1 MCTENLALNQ
11 TTWQSSTLWS
21 GSGADRALD
30 GRYEDLDVGGGQC
43 AASVYG
49 QTTAEWRVDLES
61 VQKIHHVF
69 IQYVTGNRIWGTVFS
84 FVSYIFFIMQN
95 II

>member
-21 GSGADRALD
+21 GAGADRALD
-30 GRYEDLDVGGGQC
+30 GRYEDLDEGGGQC

-49 QTTAEWRVDLES
+49 QTTAEWREDLGG
-61 VQKIHHVF
+61 VRGIHHVG
-69 IQYVTGNRIWGTVFS
+69 IQYATDNRVWGTVCLK
-84 FVSYIFFIMQN
+84 VYNYQIYLC
-95 II
+95 